1 MSEFVIKS
9 QMFHRFQCPNCNNK
23 KIHCIGGGKIGE
35 PVEMVKDRCNDK
47 ACECK
52 CRRFYIANNGK
63 PRRYGTIDD
72 TSALDDFRPE
82 TDRTETDDII
92 EKLNE
97 QSRKLNES
105 KQGRTVTSS

>member
-9 QMFHRFQCPNCNNK
+9 QMYNRFQCPNCNNK
-23 KIHCIGGGKIGE
+23 KIHCIAAEKKGE
-35 PVEMVKDRCNDK
+35 PVVMAKDRCNDK
-47 ACECK
+47 DCECK

-72 TSALDDFRPE
+72 TSAMDDFRV
-82 TDRTETDDII
+82 DGKRTETDDII

-105 KQGRTVTSS
+105 KQGRTIQSS